1 MSLFESMSRD
11 LGTVQRVNIQEVRMN
26 KLNFYEYQDDVINS
40 LKESI
45 LENGQMENAIAY
57 LDDFDENGDID
68 GCRYT
73 LLGGHTRYLAISK
86 LLEEGKGDG
95 YINLS
100 IVEKPQNE
108 NEEKALIMS
117 NNVQRKKSME
127 VRYHEIKL
135 WGEIYNSLEE
145 RQKEI
150 G

>member
-108 NEEKALIMS
+108 NEE
-117 NNVQRKKSME
+117 NP
-127 VRYHEIKL
+127 
-135 WGEIYNSLEE
+135 
-145 RQKEI
+145 
-150 G
+150 